1 MFQRYCLLLS
11 CLATLLATAPAGAQT
26 YDVRAGTVNYDRRER
41 AALKVQVESS
51 ASWLRDYFQTWMKD
65 NYAIKFKGGGI
76 LGVGGSKTDPL
87 KAKQTPASTVS
98 GKLVDLYATTVAPSD
113 SVAELAVFGGF
124 DGNSFFDPDR
134 TPTEFNALRT
144 ITQSFAN
151 AARLKIYRERIAEA
165 EDLVKKAD
173 KDKDRLEKSTNSA
186 RSNTANNLSKIE
198 SLIKQNAANRL
209 QISQDSS
216 ALLLN
221 VQAREAASKRLQ
233 QRQARLSGL
242 ERK

>member
-11 CLATLLATAPAGAQT
+11 CLATLLATAPVGAQT
-26 YDVRAGTVNYDRRER
+26 YDVRTSTVNYDRRER
-41 AALKVQVESS
+41 AALKVRVESS
-51 ASWLRDYFQTWMKD
+51 ASWLRNYFQTWMKD
-65 NYAIKFKGGGI
+65 NYAIKFKGGGV

-87 KAKQTPASTVS
+87 KAKQTPASTIS

-113 SVAELAVFGGF
+113 SVAELAVFGAF
-124 DGNSFFDPDR
+124 DSSSFFDPNQ

-144 ITQSFAN
+144 ITQTFAN
-151 AARLKIYRERIAEA
+151 AARLKVYRERVAEA
-165 EDLVKKAD
+165 EDLVKKVD
-173 KDKDRLEKSTNSA
+173 KEKDRLEKSTNSA
-186 RSNTANNLSKIE
+186 RSNTSNNLSKIE

-216 ALLLN
+216 ARFLN
-221 VQAREAASKRLQ
+221 VQAREVALKHLL
-233 QRQARLSGL
+233 QRQARLLGL

>member
-11 CLATLLATAPAGAQT
+11 CLATLLAAAPATAQY
-26 YDVRAGTVNYDRRER
+26 YDVRTSTVNYDRRER

-51 ASWLRDYFQTWMKD
+51 ASWVRNYFQDWMKE
-65 NYAIKFKGGGI
+65 NYNIKFKGGGV
-76 LGVGGSKTDPL
+76 LGVGRNTTDPL
-87 KAKQTPASTVS
+87 KAKQTPASSIS
-98 GKLVDLYATTVAPSD
+98 GKLIDLYATTIAPSD
-113 SVAELAVFGGF
+113 SVAELAVFGSF
-124 DGNSFFDPDR
+124 DDSSFFDPDK

-144 ITQSFAN
+144 ITQNFAN
-151 AARLKIYRERIAEA
+151 AARLKAYRERIADA
-165 EDLVKKAD
+165 EDKLKKAD
-173 KDKDRLEKSTNSA
+173 KEKDRLERSTASA
-186 RSNTANNLSKIE
+186 RSNTSSNLAKIE

-221 VQAREAASKRLQ
+221 VETRAAAAKRLQ
-233 QRQARLSGL
+233 QRRDRLTGL

>member
-11 CLATLLATAPAGAQT
+11 CLLVLLVAAPATAQS
-26 YDVRAGTVNYDRRER
+26 YEVRTSTVNYDRRER

-51 ASWLRDYFQTWMKD
+51 AGWLRDFLQTWMKD
-65 NYAIKFKGGGI
+65 NYAIKFKGGGV
-76 LGVGGSKTDPL
+76 LGVGGNKTDPL

-113 SVAELAVFGGF
+113 SVAELAVFGAF
-124 DGNSFFDPDR
+124 DNTSFFDPDR
-134 TPTEFNALRT
+134 TPAEFNALRT

-151 AARLKIYRERIAEA
+151 AARLKVYRERIAEA
-165 EDLVKKAD
+165 EDLIKKAD
-173 KDKDRLEKSTNSA
+173 KERDRLEKSANSA
-186 RSNTANNLSKIE
+186 RSNTTSNLAKIE

-221 VQAREAASKRLQ
+221 VETRAAAARRLQ

>member
-11 CLATLLATAPAGAQT
+11 CLATLLATAPVGAQT
-26 YDVRAGTVNYDRRER
+26 YDVRTSTVNYDRRER
-41 AALKVQVESS
+41 AALKVRVESS
-51 ASWLRDYFQTWMKD
+51 ASWLRNYFQTWMKD
-65 NYAIKFKGGGI
+65 NYAIKFKGGGV

-87 KAKQTPASTVS
+87 KAKQTPASTIS

-113 SVAELAVFGGF
+113 SVAELAVFGAF
-124 DGNSFFDPDR
+124 DSSSFFDPNQ

-144 ITQSFAN
+144 ITQTFAN
-151 AARLKIYRERIAEA
+151 AARLKVYRERVAEA
-165 EDLVKKAD
+165 EDLVKKVD
-173 KDKDRLEKSTNSA
+173 KEKDRLEKSTNSA
-186 RSNTANNLSKIE
+186 RSNTSNNLSKIE

-216 ALLLN
+216 ARFLN
-221 VQAREAASKRLQ
+221 VQAREVALKHLL

>member
-11 CLATLLATAPAGAQT
+11 CLLVLLVAAPATAQS
-26 YDVRAGTVNYDRRER
+26 YEVRTSTVNYDRRER

-51 ASWLRDYFQTWMKD
+51 ASWLRDYFQDWMKD
-65 NYAIKFKGGGI
+65 NYAIKFKGGGV
-76 LGVGGSKTDPL
+76 LGVGGNKTDPL

-113 SVAELAVFGGF
+113 SVAELAVFGAF
-124 DGNSFFDPDR
+124 DNTSFFDPDR
-134 TPTEFNALRT
+134 TPAEFNALRT

-151 AARLKIYRERIAEA
+151 AARLKVYRERIAEA
-165 EDLVKKAD
+165 EDLIKKAD
-173 KDKDRLEKSTNSA
+173 KERDRLEKSANSA
-186 RSNTANNLSKIE
+186 RSNTTSNLAKIE

-221 VQAREAASKRLQ
+221 VETRAAAARRLQ